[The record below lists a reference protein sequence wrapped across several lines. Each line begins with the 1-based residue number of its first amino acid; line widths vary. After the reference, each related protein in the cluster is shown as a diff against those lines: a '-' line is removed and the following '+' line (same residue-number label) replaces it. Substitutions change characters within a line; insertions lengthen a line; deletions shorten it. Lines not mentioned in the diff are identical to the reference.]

1 MIQSLYIRNYVL
13 IDELEMHFSDG
24 FTTITGE
31 TGAGKSILMGALSLI
46 LGHRVDTTVL
56 KLKDSK
62 CIVEGVFQMGEDL
75 RFVFESNDLDF
86 EAVSLIRREI
96 SPGGK
101 SRAFVNDTPVNLPVL
116 KELGSHLVDIHS
128 QHQNLQLSD
137 HQYQLDVLD
146 YLAMTSKELATYR
159 VAFGAFREA
168 DRELVKVRD
177 EIDSLKDD
185 LDYMQFQFDEL
196 NSAKLK
202 EGELETLESEF
213 QRAEHS
219 EEIGQAL
226 AQSASLLLQESTGI
240 LDQLSETLGQL
251 RKISPYFTPAV
262 ELLERMESAHIELKD
277 LSSELENQAGKSDLD
292 PGKLAQLQERIDLIF
307 SLMQKHRVRDV
318 GALISLRE
326 DLNGKI
332 EAISFSDERIGVL
345 EKLRAGHLETMRTL
359 SEQLNRKRSAAGKE
373 MEKKVENQLK
383 ELGIANARFHVD
395 VAKRDEYDLFGSD
408 EIRFLFSANKQVEME
423 EVSRIASGGEI
434 SRLMLCI
441 KSLVSDRKGM
451 PTLIFDEIDSGVSGE
466 IAEKVGTIMERLSG
480 DRQVMSI
487 THLPQVA
494 SMGKEHFSVYKEDTV
509 NATYTRIRKLT
520 SDERIVEIARM
531 LSGESVTDAALSNAR
546 VLLRF

>member
-1 MIQSLYIRNYVL
+1 MIQSLFIRNYVL
-13 IDELEMHFSDG
+13 IDELEMHFSEG

-46 LGHRVDTTVL
+46 LGHRVDTSVL

-62 CIVEGVFQMGEDL
+62 CIVEGAFQMGEEL
-75 RFVFESNDLDF
+75 KSVFESHDLDF
-86 EAVSLIRREI
+86 DLLSTIRREI

-128 QHQNLQLSD
+128 QHQNLQLGD

-146 YLAMTSKELATYR
+146 YLAMTLKELKKYR
-159 VAFGAFREA
+159 LAYEAYREA
-168 DRELVKVRD
+168 DRELVKVQE
-177 EIDSLKDD
+177 EITRMKDD

-196 NSAKLK
+196 QTANLK

-213 QRAEHS
+213 QRAEHA

-226 AQSASLLLQESTGI
+226 TQSAALLLQESTGI
-240 LDQLSETLGQL
+240 LDQLSETLVHL
-251 RKISPYFTPAV
+251 RKIAPFFTPALD
-262 ELLERMESAHIELKD
+262 LLDRMESGFIELKD

-292 PGKLAQLQERIDLIF
+292 PGKLAQLQERIDLMF
-307 SLMQKHRVRDV
+307 SLMQKHRVRNV
-318 GALISLRE
+318 GELISLRE
-326 DLNGKI
+326 DLNKKI
-332 EAISFSDERIGVL
+332 EAITFSDEKIAQL
-345 EKLRAGHLETMRTL
+345 EKIRAGHLESIRALAEVLHKKRT
-359 SEQLNRKRSAAGKE
+359 RAGKE
-373 MEKKVENQLK
+373 MELKVESQLK
-383 ELGIANARFHVD
+383 ELGITHARFHVD
-395 VAKRDEYDLFGSD
+395 VAKKEEYDFFGSD

-441 KSLVSDRKGM
+441 KALVSDRKGM
-451 PTLIFDEIDSGVSGE
+451 PTLIFDEIDTGVSGE
-466 IAEKVGTIMERLSG
+466 IAEKVGAIMERLSD

-494 SMGKEHFSVYKEDTV
+494 SMGTEHFSVYKEDTV
-509 NATYTRIRKLT
+509 NASYTRIRKLN

-546 VLLRF
+546 VLLRL

>member
-1 MIQSLYIRNYVL
+1 MIQSLFIRNYVL
-13 IDELEMHFSDG
+13 IDELEMHFSEG

-46 LGHRVDTTVL
+46 LGHRVDTSVL

-62 CIVEGVFQMGEDL
+62 CIVEGAFQMGEKL
-75 RFVFESNDLDF
+75 KSVFESHDLDF
-86 EAVSLIRREI
+86 ELLSTIRREI

-128 QHQNLQLSD
+128 QHQNLQLGD

-146 YLAMTSKELATYR
+146 YLAMTLKELKKYR
-159 VAFGAFREA
+159 LAYGAYREA
-168 DRELVKVRD
+168 DQELVKVQE
-177 EIDSLKDD
+177 EITRMKDD

-196 NSAKLK
+196 QTANLK

-213 QRAEHS
+213 QRAEHA

-226 AQSASLLLQESTGI
+226 TQSAALLLEESTGI
-240 LDQLSETLGQL
+240 LDQLSETLVHL
-251 RKISPYFTPAV
+251 RKIAPFFTPALD
-262 ELLERMESAHIELKD
+262 LLERMESGFIELKD

-292 PGKLAQLQERIDLIF
+292 PGKLAQLQERIDLMF
-307 SLMQKHRVRDV
+307 SLMQKHRVRNV
-318 GALISLRE
+318 GELISLRE
-326 DLNGKI
+326 DLNKKI
-332 EAISFSDERIGVL
+332 EAITFSDEKIAQL
-345 EKLRAGHLETMRTL
+345 EKIRAGHLESIRALAEVLHKKRT
-359 SEQLNRKRSAAGKE
+359 RAGKE
-373 MEKKVENQLK
+373 MELKVESQLK
-383 ELGIANARFHVD
+383 ELGITHARFHVD
-395 VAKRDEYDLFGSD
+395 VAKKEEYDLFGSD
-408 EIRFLFSANKQVEME
+408 EIRFLFSANKQVDME

-441 KSLVSDRKGM
+441 KALVSDRKGM
-451 PTLIFDEIDSGVSGE
+451 PTLIFDEIDTGVSGE
-466 IAEKVGTIMERLSG
+466 IAEKVGAIMERLSG

-494 SMGKEHFSVYKEDTV
+494 SMGNEHFSVYKEDTV
-509 NATYTRIRKLT
+509 NASYTRIRKLN

-546 VLLRF
+546 VLLRL